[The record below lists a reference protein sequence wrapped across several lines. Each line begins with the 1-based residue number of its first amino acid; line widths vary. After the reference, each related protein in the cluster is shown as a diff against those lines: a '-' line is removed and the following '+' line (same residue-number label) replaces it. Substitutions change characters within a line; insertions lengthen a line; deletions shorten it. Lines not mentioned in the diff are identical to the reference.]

1 MGRKSKNKLKKLP
14 TVTINA
20 VENPISCII
29 KIGKQRL
36 RPHLDVGAAMSF
48 VISDVYRSLH
58 DQFKLS
64 KPKVYLKSVNGA
76 DLKTVDCT
84 NIESK
89 IDDLSHSLMNFML
102 LKRLT
107 WHSYWGEIS

>member
-1 MGRKSKNKLKKLP
+1 M
-14 TVTINA
+14 
-20 VENPISCII
+20 
-29 KIGKQRL
+29 
-36 RPHLDVGAAMSF
+36 
-48 VISDVYRSLH
+48 
-58 DQFKLS
+58 
-64 KPKVYLKSVNGA
+64 NGA
-76 DLKTVDCT
+76 DLKIVDCT